1 MTEKME
7 TKSFDV
13 WNERGLGVDTI
24 MSSAYNSVSA
34 SDNQN
39 LCDNVYPFM
48 QLINSNAVFFDN
60 QKIEFIKL
68 SNGWTVHD
76 YGQALSVAAPHDVS
90 QKHAIIHSSIQ
101 AKIMQELAKIILE
114 KTWATVEVIAGTTTM
129 KKYLWVESKRAKF
142 ELIGYTP
149 SESDT
154 KSYERLAKLS
164 KTTQQVW
171 EYEPI
176 KRELEMKCDVAESG

>member
-1 MTEKME
+1 ME

-24 MSSAYNSVSA
+24 MSSAYNSVSVN
-34 SDNQN
+34 DNQN

-60 QKIEFIKL
+60 QKIEFIEL
-68 SNGWTVHD
+68 SNGWIVHD
-76 YGQALSVAAPHDVS
+76 YGQALSVASPHDIS

-101 AKIMQELAKIILE
+101 AKIMQDIARIVIE
-114 KTWATVEVIAGTTTM
+114 KAWAAVEVIAGTATM

-142 ELIGYTP
+142 ELSGYTP
-149 SESDT
+149 SESDI

-164 KTTQQVW
+164 KNNQQVW

-176 KRELEMKCDVAESG
+176 ERESEMKYDIAEQG